1 MRRTTKP
8 KLILLPGMLCDHSYY
23 EPQLV
28 ELQKVAE
35 VSIAQYPTIT
45 TIAEMAQIV
54 LRAAPERFAVAGHS
68 MGGRV
73 AQEVASRAPARVIGL
88 GLFGTDYRGIL
99 SEEERSGEE
108 VRRQQW
114 LDMIDKEGFHHFA
127 QQWAPRLVAPSR
139 RTQHQLISSIVQMA
153 ERLGRAGLNAHCQAG
168 LSRADYS
175 NLLPRIEAP
184 TLVMGGSEDIVR
196 PPEVHRDIASRIP
209 NARLAI
215 LDGVGHMMSLE
226 DPDAVTAHMLP
237 WLASLHA

>member
-1 MRRTTKP
+1 
-8 KLILLPGMLCDHSYY
+8 
-23 EPQLV
+23 
-28 ELQKVAE
+28 
-35 VSIAQYPTIT
+35 
-45 TIAEMAQIV
+45 
-54 LRAAPERFAVAGHS
+54 
-68 MGGRV
+68 
-73 AQEVASRAPARVIGL
+73 
-88 GLFGTDYRGIL
+88 
-99 SEEERSGEE
+99 
-108 VRRQQW
+108 
-114 LDMIDKEGFHHFA
+114 
-127 QQWAPRLVAPSR
+127 
-139 RTQHQLISSIVQMA
+139 MA